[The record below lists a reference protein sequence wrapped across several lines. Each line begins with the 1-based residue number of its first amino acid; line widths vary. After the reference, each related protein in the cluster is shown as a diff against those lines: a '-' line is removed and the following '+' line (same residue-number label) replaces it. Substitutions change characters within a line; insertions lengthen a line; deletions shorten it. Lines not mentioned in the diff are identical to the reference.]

1 MLALP
6 AQSRRF
12 SLCRSRRIAAWRT
25 RAALAAVVGSA
36 VAISAANLPVAEA
49 CGCLVVSDVSVPTVQ
64 AGERILFAADSGT
77 VTAVIQIQYQ
87 GKPGD
92 FGWLVPLPSIP
103 KNRAG
108 QDGIDVSTD
117 EVFTK
122 LLATT
127 GPSYTINQTNPC
139 GPGIGAGYGGGEGA
153 GGCNSG
159 NFGGCNS
166 SVLGGAAESGGV
178 GNEDLPPMIVEP
190 TPLVLQS
197 SVGPYDF
204 AVLKADNLADM
215 QKWLQD
221 NRYVVPTSSDAA
233 VSPYIRPGAYFLA
246 LKLKADASSGSI
258 QPVVLRYQ
266 SDYPMIPVSLTSVGA
281 VRNMG
286 VQVWV
291 LGNSRAIPRNYY
303 HAVLNDAQLDLLN
316 SVQNY
321 SAVVSSAVAEA
332 PGKHAFVTE
341 YAASSAVMVGQ
352 LDPPGRF
359 AAVSQ
364 LGTITDPY
372 RYVESVLTPGTG
384 FASSF
389 SSNNTGDSAFAAAT
403 ILAQYI
409 PEPQSLVQRGLPLI
423 EYFRNLSYYLN
434 RDPQRGGPDYDAV
447 AQKLQMFD
455 PLVVTAELQ
464 NRIVTPTL
472 EAGKLF
478 RAQPKLTRLYTTL
491 SPEDMNLDPVF
502 GYNPD
507 LPDVLVDHSATL
519 ARDCDPTVRTLA
531 TDSGLT
537 VLHWQPD
544 NPLQPYSQRIE
555 ILGETGA
562 PQVVLDQK
570 SKIRSLAPFE
580 PQSGPDAANADL
592 QGGCITTPNRPVP
605 VAGPV
610 SLLAVVS
617 GLLLR
622 RRRRSASTDRANVG
636 A

>member
-6 AQSRRF
+6 ALSRRV
-12 SLCRSRRIAAWRT
+12 SRCRSPRFAAWRS
-25 RAALAAVVGSA
+25 RLMLAAVLGSA
-36 VAISAANLPVAEA
+36 ISVTAAHMPAA
-49 CGCLVVSDVSVPTVQ
+49 AAFGCLVLSNVSVPTVQ

-77 VTAVIQIQYQ
+77 VTAIIQIQYQ
-87 GKPGD
+87 GQPGD

-117 EVFTK
+117 EVFSK

-127 GPSYTINQTNPC
+127 GPSYTINQTNACAP
-139 GPGIGAGYGGGEGA
+139 AFADGYGGGGS
-153 GGCNSG
+153 GGCNNGS
-159 NFGGCNS
+159 FGGCNTNA
-166 SVLGGAAESGGV
+166 VVGAAAPAGAGG
-178 GNEDLPPMIVEP
+178 EELPPMTAAP

-197 SVGPYDF
+197 SVGPYEF
-204 AVLKADNLADM
+204 AVLKADSLADM

-233 VSPYIRPGAYFLA
+233 ISPYIRPGAYFLA

-266 SDYPMIPVSLTSVGA
+266 SDYPTIPVSLTSVGA

-286 VQVWV
+286 IQVWV

-303 HAVLNDAQLDLLN
+303 HAVLNDAQLDLLGA
-316 SVQNY
+316 VKNY

-332 PGKHAFVTE
+332 PGKHAFITE
-341 YAASSAVMVGQ
+341 YAATSAVMVGQ

-364 LGTITDPY
+364 LATITDPY
-372 RYVESVLTPGTG
+372 RYVETALTPATG
-384 FASSF
+384 FVSSV
-389 SSNNTGDSAFAAAT
+389 SPDGPGDSAFAVAT

-409 PEPQSLVQRGLPLI
+409 PEPQSLVQRGLPLVN
-423 EYFRNLSYYLN
+423 YFQNLSYYLN

-447 AQKLQMFD
+447 AQKLQAFD
-455 PLVVTAELQ
+455 PAAVTAELQ

-502 GYNPD
+502 SYNPD
-507 LPDVLVDHSATL
+507 LPDVLLSHSATL
-519 ARDCDPTVRTLA
+519 TQDCDPTIQTLT
-531 TDSGLT
+531 TDSGLA
-537 VLHWQPD
+537 VSHWRP
-544 NPLQPYSQRIE
+544 NNSLQPYSRRIE
-555 ILGETGA
+555 SLGETGA
-562 PQVVLDQK
+562 PQIVLDQT
-570 SKIRSLAPFE
+570 SKIRSLAPFDS
-580 PQSGPDAANADL
+580 QSGPEAANADL
-592 QGGCITTPNRPVP
+592 QGGCITTPNRRVP

-610 SLLAVVS
+610 SLLVVVC

-622 RRRRSASTDRANVG
+622 RRRRPAGADRANVG
-636 A
+636 P

>member
-1 MLALP
+1 MLALLK
-6 AQSRRF
+6 QSHRF
-12 SLCRSRRIAAWRT
+12 SLYRSRRIAAWRS
-25 RAALAAVVGSA
+25 RLALAAVLGSVIPA
-36 VAISAANLPVAEA
+36 AHMQVAQA

-77 VTAVIQIQYQ
+77 VTAIIQVQYQ

-92 FGWLVPLPSIP
+92 FGWLVPLPAIP

-117 EVFTK
+117 EVFSK

-127 GPSYTINQTNPC
+127 SPSYTINQINLCAAQFT
-139 GPGIGAGYGGGEGA
+139 GGFGRAGSGGG
-153 GGCNSG
+153 CSSG
-159 NFGGCNS
+159 SFGGCNS
-166 SVLGGAAESGGV
+166 NTVSGSAEPSSAEDAGTPTMIAA
-178 GNEDLPPMIVEP
+178 P

-197 SVGPYDF
+197 SVGPYEF
-204 AVLKADNLADM
+204 AVLKADSLADM

-221 NRYVVPTSSDAA
+221 NRYAVPTTSDAA

-266 SDYPMIPVSLTSVGA
+266 SDYPMIPISLTSVGA
-281 VRNMG
+281 VTNMG

-303 HAVLNDAQLDLLN
+303 HAVINDAQLDLLN
-316 SVQNY
+316 QVKNY
-321 SAVVSSAVAEA
+321 SDVVSQAVAEA

-341 YAASSAVMVGQ
+341 YAASSNVMVGQ

-359 AAVSQ
+359 SAVPQ
-364 LGTITDPY
+364 LSTISDPY
-372 RYVESVLTPGTG
+372 LYVQTVFAPGTG
-384 FASSF
+384 FVSSF
-389 SSNNTGDSAFAAAT
+389 FSNNSGDSAFATAA
-403 ILAQYI
+403 ILSQYI
-409 PEPQSLVQRGLPLI
+409 PEPQSLSQRGLSLLS
-423 EYFRNLSYYLN
+423 YYQNLSYYLN

-447 AQKLQMFD
+447 MQKLQMFD
-455 PLVVTAELQ
+455 PTAVTTELT

-507 LPDVLVDHSATL
+507 LPDVLPSHYEGLT
-519 ARDCDPTVRTLA
+519 RDCDPTAQTLA
-531 TDSGLT
+531 TDSGLN
-537 VLHWQPD
+537 VSHWKPD
-544 NPLQPYSQRIE
+544 NSSQPYSQRIE
-555 ILGETGA
+555 ILSETGA
-562 PQVVLDQK
+562 PRVVLDQR
-570 SKIRSLAPFE
+570 SKIRSLAPFDS
-580 PQSGPDAANADL
+580 QSGVGDAADL
-592 QGGCITTPNRPVP
+592 QGGCVTTPNRRVP
-605 VAGPV
+605 IAGPV
-610 SLLAVVS
+610 SLLAVVV
-617 GLLLR
+617 GLLFR
-622 RRRRSASTDRANVG
+622 RRRRTVSTDRANAG

>member
-1 MLALP
+1 MLALL
-6 AQSRRF
+6 AQSHRF
-12 SLCRSRRIAAWRT
+12 SLCRSRRIAAWRS
-25 RAALAAVVGSA
+25 RLALIAVLGSA
-36 VAISAANLPVAEA
+36 GSMSTANIQVAQA

-77 VTAVIQIQYQ
+77 VTAIIQIQYQ

-92 FGWLVPLPSIP
+92 FGWLVPLPAIP

-117 EVFTK
+117 EVFSK

-127 GPSYTINQTNPC
+127 GPSYTINQINSC
-139 GPGIGAGYGGGEGA
+139 VQSFGGGFG
-153 GGCNSG
+153 GQGSGGGCSSGSFGCNS
-159 NFGGCNS
+159 NTVS
-166 SVLGGAAESGGV
+166 GAAEPSSAADAGT
-178 GNEDLPPMIVEP
+178 PTMIAAP

-204 AVLKADNLADM
+204 AVLKADSLADM

-233 VSPYIRPGAYFLA
+233 VSPYIRSGAYFLA
-246 LKLKADASSGSI
+246 LKLKANESSGSV

-266 SDYPMIPVSLTSVGA
+266 SDYPMIPISLTSVGA
-281 VRNMG
+281 VPNMG

-303 HAVLNDAQLDLLN
+303 HAVLNDTQLDLLN
-316 SVQNY
+316 SVKNY
-321 SAVVSSAVAEA
+321 SDVVSKAVAEA

-341 YAASSAVMVGQ
+341 YAATSNVMVGQ

-359 AAVSQ
+359 GAVPTLST
-364 LGTITDPY
+364 LADPY
-372 RYVESVLTPGTG
+372 LYVQTVLDPATG
-384 FASSF
+384 FVSSF
-389 SSNNTGDSAFAAAT
+389 LPNNSGDSAFAAAAV
-403 ILAQYI
+403 LSQYI
-409 PEPQSLVQRGLPLI
+409 PEPQSLSQRGVSLI
-423 EYFRNLSYYLN
+423 DYYQNLSYYLN

-447 AQKLQMFD
+447 MQKLQMFD
-455 PLVVTAELQ
+455 PVAVTTELES
-464 NRIVTPTL
+464 RIVTPTL

-507 LPDVLVDHSATL
+507 LPDVGLDHYEVLT
-519 ARDCDPTVRTLA
+519 RDCDPTVQKLT
-531 TDSGLT
+531 TDSGLS
-537 VLHWQPD
+537 VAHFQPG

-555 ILGETGA
+555 ILSETGA
-562 PQVVLDQK
+562 PRVVLDQG
-570 SKIRSLAPFE
+570 SKIRSLAPFDS
-580 PQSGPDAANADL
+580 QRGAGADADL
-592 QGGCITTPNRPVP
+592 QGGCVTTPNRRVP
-605 VAGPV
+605 IAGPV
-610 SLLAVVS
+610 SLLAVVG
-617 GLLLR
+617 GLLFR
-622 RRRRSASTDRANVG
+622 RRRRTVSTDRAG